1 MNTKKQKVM
10 AFVLSF
16 VLACSSFLEFVVP
29 VQAADTGFAENAVI
43 VSDTAAEYC
52 WIDSNVNLSV
62 VVLNGTE
69 INWTSDRTDG
79 IVVTEGE
86 DTEDA
91 LGTEKHLSVD
101 FDETAN
107 GDYKITATAG
117 NDSREITLKVRNSLS
132 DIEGVVITDFTRQF
146 TDNSFEVKAVVDARS
161 ETSFSWESADSTK
174 VEIKALEDKTDKTTY
189 AGSVVKYAQVTIKSE
204 KPESGSCNI
213 TATANNIVK
222 TQNIAIYKSA
232 TNMKDLQLVSTTYQE
247 EDANFDLATYNHMSS
262 DTVYVDMNETAVF
275 SVVVEG
281 TIVNPNVAVG
291 ETLAKEDI
299 DDPITAASTDI
310 QKEDSSTT
318 DSVPKVYSNFGVSKY
333 TKLSDTSYKVETI
346 IQGLKAT
353 SIDSPIEIRWVTL
366 SGKVSIRRKLVV
378 LAPAQNMTFTLNV
391 KGEDNTTTTK
401 CYELLHTAVGL
412 CIKENESSFK
422 TTDFNALHTLKVIK
436 ESEGEFSC
444 TQNAKNIAG
453 DVEATDHIDYN
464 MMTGQTTQLAVIF
477 RSQFTISDKKYIS
490 ASTDTPVWKSKDE
503 TIVTVTQDGIIK
515 AVKGGTTEVYCY
527 AAPTKTSPRTDIYA
541 VYRVSVTDLVLAD
554 NINITKSIN
563 GTEQVI
569 DKDTIYTSEKNI
581 QYSAQLV
588 DGDQAA
594 NENVVWESSDPSI
607 FTVNAETGM
616 VNPVSA
622 GTASLIATSVNSG
635 KQAFIPIE
643 VIAAVESIE
652 IEGTRTTYVEGH
664 TYTLSTIIN
673 AGADENEEL
682 TWTVENADK
691 DDPAVV
697 FIDPNDSEKT
707 ELTTFIGRTVQIK
720 IKKYA
725 NASTITVKGKYNASA
740 IDNCNITIVASR
752 TATSTYIN
760 YDGVDYA
767 GQELTVNKGTNV
779 ELHAVLKDENKLDST
794 DDFQWSIIQDEN
806 VVRAT
811 NETLLNAKTLTL
823 QPLTKGDVTI
833 ELRNLQ
839 TNKYLTVTLHVKVP
853 ATDISLEESQMKEV
867 MLVPGEV
874 GTAGVTYQLK
884 PILTPEDTSD
894 IVVYES
900 SDPSIV
906 KVDENGLL
914 TAVKSSETPV
924 TITAKINDTLKASC
938 QVRVAIPITE
948 LKAEDTKGNIIEN
961 AGVIRVYKDETEGI
975 KLNCGDATEYIEWT
989 SASEKIASVN
999 VSDDT
1004 YSCTIN
1010 GNVAGETTLTA
1021 VSSISKK
1028 KMTFVVKVVNRITSM
1043 TLSGS
1048 TTIALNATNGYVS
1061 ATLPTNSD
1069 DVIWT
1074 VDNPEVVELTPIR
1087 VNNIAKVTLKP
1098 KKIGKVLITA
1108 TSADGLCVAT
1118 REIEITALKLSSVT
1132 VATIDSIVYNG
1143 TEQKP
1148 KLTVTYNNVE
1158 LVEGEDYIATYSNN
1172 INAGT
1177 AQVILSEGSSGN
1189 YAGTKTVK
1197 FKISQKDIGTT
1208 QITKINNAGYTG
1220 SAIKPEIAITD
1231 LGKKL
1236 VENTDYT
1243 VSYTNNTKVGTAT
1256 VTIRGK
1262 GNYSG
1267 TKKIT
1272 YEITPQNISKVKIA
1286 KIANQKYTGKALTPS
1301 LKVTNGTTSLHVNRD
1316 YKVKFSSNKKPGK
1329 AKVVITGMGNYTGS
1343 KTVYFYIAPAKA
1355 QLVSVTSTG
1364 AKSMKLKWK
1373 KDTKATG
1380 YEIYYAT
1387 KSNFAKKS
1395 RKVVT
1400 ISKSKTSSKTIK
1412 RLASGKTYYV
1422 KIRSYKKVG
1431 SKKIYSDWSNVMN
1444 VQVK

>member
-10 AFVLSF
+10 AFVLSL
-16 VLACSSFLEFVVP
+16 VLVCSSFLEFVVP
-29 VQAADTGFAENAVI
+29 AQAADTGFAENAVI
-43 VSDTAAEYC
+43 VSDKAAEYC
-52 WIDSNVNLSV
+52 WTDSEVNLSV
-62 VVLNGTE
+62 VVLNGTD
-69 INWTSDRTDG
+69 INWTTDRTDG
-79 IVVTEGE
+79 IVITEGE
-86 DTEDA
+86 DTEDT
-91 LGTEKHLSVD
+91 LGTAKHLSVA

-107 GDYKITATAG
+107 GNYKITATAG
-117 NDSREITLKVRNSLS
+117 NDSREITLKVRDSLC
-132 DIEGVVITDFTRQF
+132 DIEGVVTTDFTRQF
-146 TDNSFEVKAVVDARS
+146 TGNSFEVKAVIDARC
-161 ETSFSWESADSTK
+161 EATFAWASADSTK
-174 VEIKALEDKTDKTTY
+174 VEIKPLEDKTDKTTY

-204 KPESGSCNI
+204 KPENGSCDI

-232 TNMKDLQLVSTTYQE
+232 TNMKDLQLVYTTYQE
-247 EDANFDLATYNHMSS
+247 EDPNFDLTTYNHMSS
-262 DTVYVDMNETAVF
+262 DTVYVDMNETTVF

-281 TIVNPNVAVG
+281 TIVNPDVAVG
-291 ETLAKEDI
+291 ETLMKEDI
-299 DDPITAASTDI
+299 DDPIALATTDI
-310 QKEDSSTT
+310 KKEESSAT
-318 DSVPKVYSNFGVSKY
+318 DSVPKVHSNFYTSKY
-333 TKLSDTSYKVETI
+333 TKLSDTSYKVETCI
-346 IQGLKAT
+346 EGLKAT
-353 SIDSPIEIRWVTL
+353 SIDLPIEIRWGTL
-366 SGKVSIRRKLVV
+366 SGKVSIHRKLVV

-391 KGEDNTTTTK
+391 KNEGITTPQR
-401 CYELLHTAVGL
+401 YEIMNTAVGL
-412 CIKENESSFK
+412 CKKENESTFK
-422 TTDFNALHTLKVIK
+422 ATDFSALHTLKVEK
-436 ESEGEFSC
+436 EAEGTFSC

-453 DVEATDHIDYN
+453 DVNAVDIANLN
-464 MMTGQTTQLAVIF
+464 MMTGQTEQLSVIF
-477 RSQFTISDKKYIS
+477 RSQFAISDKKYIS
-490 ASTDTPVWKSKDE
+490 TSTDTPVWKSKDE

-515 AVKGGTTEVYCY
+515 GVKGGFTEVYCY

-541 VYRVSVTDLVLAD
+541 VYRVHVTDLILAD
-554 NINITKSIN
+554 NINITKSID
-563 GTEQVI
+563 GVQQVI
-569 DKDTIYTSEKNI
+569 DKDTIYTSQKNI

-588 DGDQAA
+588 DGDKAA
-594 NENVVWESSDPSI
+594 NEDVVWESSDPSI

-652 IEGTRTTYVEGH
+652 IEGIRTTYVEGH
-664 TYTLSTIIN
+664 TYTLGTIIN

-725 NASTITVKGKYNASA
+725 NASAITVKGKYNASA

-867 MLVPGEV
+867 MLVPGEE

-884 PILTPEDTSD
+884 PVLTPEDTSD
-894 IVVYES
+894 VVSYES

-924 TITAKINDTLKASC
+924 TITAKINDTLKATC
-938 QVRVAIPITE
+938 QVRVAIPVTE
-948 LKAEDTKGNIIEN
+948 LKAEDAEGNSVEN
-961 AGVIRVYKDETEGI
+961 NGVIRVYKDETTEV
-975 KLNCGDATEYIEWT
+975 KLNCGDATEYIEWA
-989 SASEKIASVN
+989 SASEKIASVKESN
-999 VSDDT
+999 DT

-1010 GNVAGETTLTA
+1010 GNVAGQTTLTA
-1021 VSSISKK
+1021 TSSISKK
-1028 KMTFVVKVVNRITSM
+1028 KMTFVIKVVNRITSM
-1043 TLSGS
+1043 TLAGS
-1048 TTIALNATNGYVS
+1048 NTIALNATNGYVS
-1061 ATLPTNSD
+1061 VSLPSNSD
-1069 DVIWT
+1069 DVVWT
-1074 VDNPEVVELTPIR
+1074 VDNPEMVELTPVR
-1087 VNNIAKVTLKP
+1087 NNNVAKANLTP
-1098 KKIGKVLITA
+1098 KKVGKVLITA
-1108 TSADGLCVAT
+1108 TSADGLCSAT
-1118 REIEITALKLSSVT
+1118 KEVEITALKLGSARVNSITSV
-1132 VATIDSIVYNG
+1132 VYNG

-1158 LVEGEDYIATYSNN
+1158 LVEGEDYTATYSDNVN
-1172 INAGT
+1172 VGT
-1177 AQVILSEGSSGN
+1177 AKVTLSEGSNGN
-1189 YAGTKTVK
+1189 YAGTKTVN
-1197 FKISQKDIGTT
+1197 FKIIEKDISGV
-1208 QITKINNAGYTG
+1208 QVAKINDVSYTG
-1220 SAIKPEIAITD
+1220 AAVKPEVNMTD
-1231 LGKKL
+1231 FGKKL

-1243 VSYTNNTKVGTAT
+1243 VSYSNNVKAGTAT
-1256 VTIRGK
+1256 ATVKGR

-1267 TKKIT
+1267 KKQISFK
-1272 YEITPQNISKVKIA
+1272 ITPQNISKVKVA
-1286 KIANQKYTGKALTPS
+1286 KIADQKYNGKAIAPS
-1301 LKVTNGTTSLHVNRD
+1301 LTVTNGTTKLYANRD

-1329 AKVVITGMGNYTGS
+1329 AKAVVTGIGNYAGS
-1343 KTVYFYIAPAKA
+1343 KTVYFYIAPAQA
-1355 QLVSVTSTG
+1355 QLVSVTSTK
-1364 AKSMKLKWK
+1364 AKTMKLKWK

-1380 YEIYYAT
+1380 YEIYYST

-1400 ISKSKTSSKTIK
+1400 ITKSKTTSKTIK
-1412 RLASGKTYYV
+1412 KLKSNKTYYV

-1431 SKKIYSDWSNVMN
+1431 SKKIYSDWSSVMS